1 MIGEVNEMATVQL
14 KEGSALPEEAVVSLY
29 ASVGW
34 TAYTDDPASLMRAIR
49 NTAYVATLWEGET
62 LIGLARCLSDDVAIC
77 YIQDIL
83 VRPAYQGQ
91 GYGRQLMT
99 ACRRRFDHVRMMVL
113 VTDDE
118 ARQHQFYRSQGLSL
132 LREMRAPL
140 HAFVK
145 LRAT

>member
-1 MIGEVNEMATVQL
+1 MTKVQL
-14 KEGSALPEEAVVSLY
+14 KEGAALPEEAVVSLY

-34 TAYTDDPASLMRAIR
+34 TAYIADPASLMRAIR
-49 NTAYVATLWEGET
+49 NSDYVATLWEGAT

-77 YIQDIL
+77 YVQDIL

-91 GYGRQLMT
+91 GYGRQLMA
-99 ACRRRFDHVRMMVL
+99 ACQRRFDHVRMMAL

-118 ARQHQFYRSQGLSL
+118 ARQHQFYRSQGFSL
-132 LREMRAPL
+132 MREMQAPL

-145 LRAT
+145 FRSS

>member
-1 MIGEVNEMATVQL
+1 MAKVQL
-14 KEGSALPEEAVVSLY
+14 KEGAALPEAAVVSLY

-34 TAYTDDPASLMRAIR
+34 TAYTADPASLMRAIR
-49 NTAYVATLWEGET
+49 NAAYVATLWEGKT

-77 YIQDIL
+77 YVQDIL

-99 ACRRRFDHVRMMVL
+99 ACQQRFDHVRMMVL

-118 ARQHQFYRSQGLSL
+118 ARQHQFYRSQGFSL
-132 LREMRAPL
+132 MREMAPPL
-140 HAFVK
+140 HTFVK
-145 LRAT
+145 FRSS

>member
-1 MIGEVNEMATVQL
+1 MNEMATVHL

-34 TAYTDDPASLMRAIR
+34 TAYTDDPASLMQAIR
-49 NTAYVATLWEGET
+49 NATYVVTLWEGET

-99 ACRRRFDHVRMMVL
+99 ACQRRFDHVRMMAL

-118 ARQHQFYRSQGLSL
+118 ARQHQFYRSQGFSL
-132 LREMRAPL
+132 MREMAAPL
-140 HAFVK
+140 YAFVK